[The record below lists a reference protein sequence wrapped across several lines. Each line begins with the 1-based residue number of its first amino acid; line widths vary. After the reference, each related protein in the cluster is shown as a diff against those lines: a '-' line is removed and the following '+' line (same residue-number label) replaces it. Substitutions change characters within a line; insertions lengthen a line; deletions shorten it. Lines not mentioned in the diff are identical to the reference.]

1 LFRGR
6 VIGGNDVT
14 HQNYTNFAQTPEN
27 DNVMLVKPNLPAAT
41 LVAEAKKHR
50 ALYPEIHYKLKPF
63 ISVTCDAIQ
72 ASGVNPSAEEM
83 DEITDNI
90 YEDFCKV
97 HPEMENYMKAGTE
110 SNDTPEA
117 VQTIGF
123 GGRYGY
129 GYGYGYPGFRRRGLG
144 RDLIG
149 SLLLGELTGRGY
161 PYSSCYP
168 YCGGSGSYYPY
179 Y

>member
-1 LFRGR
+1 M
-6 VIGGNDVT
+6 T
-14 HQNYTNFAQTPEN
+14 HQNYTNFAQMPDNEN
-27 DNVMLVKPNLPAAT
+27 MMLTQPNNVAAT
-41 LVAEAKKHR
+41 LVEETKKHR

-72 ASGVNPSAEEM
+72 ASGLNPTQEEM

-90 YEDFCKV
+90 YDDFCKM
-97 HPEMENYMKAGTE
+97 HPEMENYMKTE
-110 SNDTPEA
+110 NDTAASPEA
-117 VQTIGF
+117 VQTIAY

-129 GYGYGYPGFRRRGLG
+129 GYGGFRRRGIG

-149 SLLLGELTGRGY
+149 GLLLGELLGRGY
-161 PYSSCYP
+161 SYPNCYP
-168 YCGGSGSYYPY
+168 YCGYGSYTPY